1 MATKQRTDTPVKLN
15 IKGVDMPANWAQQA
29 GVGEDEQVEIIIRL
43 DRKAAAKRM
52 LESARRM
59 RRQAK
64 QTGLTQEKLNAIV
77 NDD

>member
-29 GVGEDEQVEIIIRL
+29 GVGEDEQVEIIIRP

-64 QTGLTQEKLNAIV
+64 QKGLTQEKLNAIV